1 MTRTHKFKILRAARG
16 FTLVET
22 MIALLVIMVGFWAFY
37 EVVVRTSDAND
48 YAMAFTSLAATT
60 QVAVND
66 IREDASV
73 AKLLFRNDTIGQ
85 GYLAAVSLPTQFPM
99 LGNSRLPGAR
109 EGGVFERDTSTTN
122 YTGNVLL
129 FAHMEQAYVGSLR
142 YCINIS
148 KLRAVRVDQYRIVV
162 YYLSKVQGA
171 SIGGA
176 ANSLNLV
183 KATSPV
189 YADYTEVN
197 SILDPVTGEAPDL
210 KAEALKDLYNNYGIR
225 YLWNSTASAPSAF
238 YALTTGAGGVVQIA
252 AAPNATYRPP
262 LSAPTEYIRNLRY
275 KHASVAWNSGASF
288 HIPVAVPAYGLA
300 STSGDGF
307 PHGFEVQVIG
317 LSGARQTLVCITLAR
332 QIPAQRL
339 ASHRAQIVISSKDY
353 F

>member
-1 MTRTHKFKILRAARG
+1 MRRSTATRG
-16 FTLVET
+16 FTLVEV
-22 MIALLVIMVGFWAFY
+22 MIALVITMVGFWAFY
-37 EVVVRTSDAND
+37 EVVVRTSDANE

-66 IREDASV
+66 IREDVSV
-73 AKLLFRNDTIGQ
+73 AKLLFRNDAVGQ
-85 GYLAAVSLPTQFPM
+85 GYLAAIAFPTQFPV

-109 EGGVFERDTSTTN
+109 EGGVFERDTSATN

-129 FAHMEQAYVGSLR
+129 FARTEQAYVGSLR
-142 YCINIS
+142 YCNNPN

-171 SIGGA
+171 SIGGLA
-176 ANSLNLV
+176 DSLNLV
-183 KATSPV
+183 KAASPV
-189 YADYTEVN
+189 YADYTQVN

-210 KAEALKDLYNNYGIR
+210 KMEALKDLYNNYGIQ
-225 YLWNSTASAPSAF
+225 YLWSTAAGASAAF
-238 YALTTGAGGVVQIA
+238 YRIIPGAGGTFSISA
-252 AAPNATYRPP
+252 SPDATYRPP
-262 LSAPTEYIRNLRY
+262 LSAPTEYIRNLRF
-275 KHASVAWNSGASF
+275 KHASVSWNTGATFRS
-288 HIPVAVPAYGLA
+288 PVAVPAYGLA

-332 QIPAQRL
+332 QIAAQRL

-353 F
+353 Y